1 MTPPVLKC
9 FFEGGSVK
17 LVKRGEHPHG
27 KLVSQ
32 IQFDKIGQQPG
43 LCFLSQ
49 KQAFRPSVRKRKT
62 DCMRWLV
69 LSKTLI
75 LDLLSS
81 YRIKEN
87 MKTQVFIFW
96 ISFPSRM
103 IVSIRDFSFS
113 CMFSPKKASKPF
125 FGFKKSGFLV
135 FGHKRLFHWSRSM
148 EQ

>member
-1 MTPPVLKC
+1 MSSSSK
-9 FFEGGSVK
+9 GANIHMGSSSARFNSTK
-17 LVKRGEHPHG
+17 SGSHR
-27 KLVSQ
+27 
-32 IQFDKIGQQPG
+32 G

-103 IVSIRDFSFS
+103 IVSIKDFSFS